1 MSDPVLGRYRVEVEV
16 LRVST
21 DPETDRETTV
31 EIKGQELQST
41 DGVCRLQYAVTKN
54 YKEIRVN
61 LLNGNALP
69 AHIRVVFV
77 LASSEEEPVDSLGDS
92 LGIVELQNC
101 VLTQNGQLVRDCWV
115 MNVPPTRE
123 TIRVS
128 DRTSKILM
136 ELIFR
141 ECGCE

>member
-69 AHIRVVFV
+69 PHIRVVFV

>member
-31 EIKGQELQST
+31 EIKGQELQSA
-41 DGVCRLQYAVTKN
+41 DGVCRLQYAVSKN
-54 YKEIRVN
+54 DKEIRVN
-61 LLNGNALP
+61 LLNRNALS
-69 AHIRVVFV
+69 AHIRAVFV

-101 VLTQNGQLVRDCWV
+101 VVTKNGQLLRDYWTI
-115 MNVPPTRE
+115 NVPPTRK
-123 TIRVS
+123 TIRIYDKNSNILIELMFQNS
-128 DRTSKILM
+128 D
-136 ELIFR
+136 
-141 ECGCE
+141 